1 DLEPMA
7 PGAGQYKRSCRRMV
21 VMNKIALFFVILY
34 SGIILMNTYL
44 GETERVQSNV
54 VIFVLNGF
62 AYIVSAMEIERDKQH
77 LIDNQS
83 TA

>member
-1 DLEPMA
+1 
-7 PGAGQYKRSCRRMV
+7 MV
-21 VMNKIALFFVILY
+21 VMNRMALFLVVLY

-62 AYIVSAMEIERDKQH
+62 AYIVTAIETEREKQQ
-77 LIDNQS
+77 LVENRS

>member
-1 DLEPMA
+1 MTLL
-7 PGAGQYKRSCRRMV
+7 
-21 VMNKIALFFVILY
+21 NKIALFFVILY

-54 VIFVLNGF
+54 VIFMLNGF
-62 AYIVSAMEIERDKQH
+62 AYIVSAMEMEKEKNQLH
-77 LIDNQS
+77 GSQS